1 MVIKC
6 NGASNTPVEWLIA
19 EKYKTQQSYALCRC
33 GHSNNK
39 PFCDGTHFKI
49 NFNGSED
56 YDNVPF
62 EQMAKTIDGPTLTL
76 KDAEI
81 LCASARF
88 CHRGQEQAIEAAL
101 NGSATLTAKDAT
113 LIEKFPLDHP
123 IDGRSELAVWM
134 VTLVERGTQQLVAK
148 VAVDAQTGKVLFL
161 TSPPSGQ

>member
-1 MVIKC
+1 ME
-6 NGASNTPVEWLIA
+6 GAS
-19 EKYKTQQSYALCRC
+19 SYI
-33 GHSNNK
+33 
-39 PFCDGTHFKI
+39 T
-49 NFNGSED
+49 
-56 YDNVPF
+56 
-62 EQMAKTIDGPTLTL
+62 
-76 KDAEI
+76 
-81 LCASARF
+81 
-88 CHRGQEQAIEAAL
+88 QEQAIEAAL